1 VNEKRASEE
10 TMHTSGNQDGRVH
23 SGITGWISVHVHD
36 SERTFDLPST
46 PSDSPLSEPIAIQP
60 ALIHLFEHAESTPP
74 PLPELFPRLTF
85 LAIAVV
91 LLVTAVTAEF
101 EYLRGAGY
109 FWP

>member
-1 VNEKRASEE
+1 
-10 TMHTSGNQDGRVH
+10 MHTPGNQDGRVQT
-23 SGITGWISVHVHD
+23 GITGWISIHVND
-36 SERTFDLPST
+36 SERAFDLPSN
-46 PSDSPLSEPIAIQP
+46 PSDRPLGEPITP
-60 ALIHLFEHAESTPP
+60 APIHLFEHAESTPP

-85 LAIAVV
+85 LAIAIV